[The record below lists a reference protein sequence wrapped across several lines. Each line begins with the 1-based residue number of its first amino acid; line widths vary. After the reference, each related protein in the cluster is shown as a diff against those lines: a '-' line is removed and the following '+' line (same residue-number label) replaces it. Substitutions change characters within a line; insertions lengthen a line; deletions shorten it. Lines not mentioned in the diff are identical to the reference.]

1 MQDFKDMSIPRPS
14 EIGMVKWYKFN
25 DGREK
30 NLKTQEGYG
39 QGHLQRCRKHKNEIR
54 SNRLRKV

>member
-30 NLKTQEGYG
+30 NLKTQKK
-39 QGHLQRCRKHKNEIR
+39 QK
-54 SNRLRKV
+54 